1 MTLDADA
8 GQPPHRGAAG
18 PLAALAEAYDRSELR
33 RRSYTGILIVLV
45 LAMLVAGFRLA
56 EDANSGSFFGG
67 FSHVLDYPAE
77 ILSDAWARGWS
88 FWTIP
93 FTVQHAENGITHTYV
108 HYLLETVN
116 MAVVATLT
124 GFVIGAALSILAS
137 RNLVRNRA
145 IVWATRRMLDIA
157 RAFPEIVIALFLIF
171 IIGKNPIAAVAAIAF
186 HTIGALGK
194 LYSEVNENADMKAWE
209 GLDAAGAS
217 WAQKVWFA
225 ILPQVM
231 PNWVSYALLRF
242 EINVRASAIMGF
254 VGAGG
259 LGQQF
264 KTFVDWRY
272 GADIVA
278 IMALLIITIIAI
290 DNLSGMLRRR
300 LIGPGAH

>member
-1 MTLDADA
+1 MTLEADA
-8 GQPPHRGAAG
+8 GAAG
-18 PLAALAEAYDRSELR
+18 PRHTGSGGLSALAEAYDRAEIR
-33 RRSYTGILIVLV
+33 RRSYTGLLILLV
-45 LAMLVAGFRLA
+45 LAILVGGFRMA
-56 EDANSGSFFGG
+56 EDANSGSFLGG
-67 FSHVLDYPAE
+67 LAHLADYPAE
-77 ILSDAWARGWS
+77 ILADAWEKGWS
-88 FWTIP
+88 FWLVP

-108 HYLLETVN
+108 HYLVETIN

-124 GFVIGAALSILAS
+124 GFTIGAALSILAS

-145 IVWATRRMLDIA
+145 IVWVTRRFLDVA

-186 HTIGALGK
+186 HTVGALGK

-217 WAQKVWFA
+217 WLQKVWFG

-254 VGAGG
+254 VGAASSSRPSWTGASAP
-259 LGQQF
+259 
-264 KTFVDWRY
+264 TSSPSWRCSSSPSSPST
-272 GADIVA
+272 A
-278 IMALLIITIIAI
+278 
-290 DNLSGMLRRR
+290 SR
-300 LIGPGAH
+300 PGCAAG